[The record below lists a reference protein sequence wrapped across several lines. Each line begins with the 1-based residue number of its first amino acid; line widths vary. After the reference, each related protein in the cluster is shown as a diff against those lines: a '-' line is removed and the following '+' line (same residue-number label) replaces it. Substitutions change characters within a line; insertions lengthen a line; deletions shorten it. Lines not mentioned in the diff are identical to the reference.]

1 MDLLKILDT
10 KPDPSIVDAQTLGAT
25 GNVSGDYWLP
35 TTMCLYQ
42 KELTDQIVS
51 LHYSDILRYFETSDY
66 KEDVVLESMRTMCTN
81 SAYVATH
88 PYLLIDH
95 YMPKSLITRDIP
107 AHLAETSGKFTV
119 LRDLLNLVQ
128 KYETNTAIVCRPGRT
143 MDLIEALLL
152 GNKVNIKRHDGASIK
167 SKQKRPRT
175 YSCTCHLFSSAPPS
189 GKGRSTI
196 DAKERFD
203 MLITVDPSVDTDST
217 HVQRILRHARPN
229 KGSDTHAPIVRLVA
243 IDSVDHCSLFFSKG
257 FKPDSTEY
265 LARVTAGVVV
275 LRDRVG
281 TLPPDLRPIY
291 SQHLSYLVDWLEDSS
306 LPWPLPDVYPI
317 KVYNQMDVERS
328 LLSEVK
334 FNQVE
339 DLDAIFNENSRKR
352 GRHKDR
358 NADDGATTG
367 ESISYY
373 QLKRLKN
380 DYATNPT
387 KQGMRELT
395 GITAAG
401 EEDSINYHLVSGI
414 LTHKLIQSI
423 GQVYLDIEAQVTEI
437 ADYAKVDSIEKG
449 HVQFYMGECESVH
462 SKFKEC
468 KKLIAKLED
477 DSKNAE
483 KTSNDHFELI
493 RAAEDKYA
501 AALEALSTDVE
512 LEGKLKELITEKNTL
527 LDDLEREQRQKESKE
542 KEKEY
547 MSKEI
552 ERADA
557 AIKTNTEEISKL
569 KQESEEIQ
577 KIIRE
582 TFERDVVGQD
592 DVNERI
598 ERIRIELKNEE
609 KAHDELEVSLT
620 DLIERL
626 HKVPTLRVRTSNTT
640 KGKGR
645 RK

>member
-81 SAYVATH
+81 SAFVATH

-119 LRDLLNLVQ
+119 LRDLMNLVQ

-143 MDLIEALLL
+143 MDLVEALLL
-152 GNKVNIKRHDGASIK
+152 GNKVNIKRHDSASIK

-175 YSCTCHLFSSAPPS
+175 YSCTCHLFSSEAPS
-189 GKGRSTI
+189 GKGRTTI

-203 MLITVDPSVDTDST
+203 MVVSVDPSVDTEST
-217 HVQRILRHARPN
+217 YVQRIIRHARPN
-229 KGSDTHAPIVRLVA
+229 KGGDSHAPIVRLVA
-243 IDSVDHCSLFFSKG
+243 IDSVDHCSLFFGKNY
-257 FKPDSTEY
+257 KPSSTEY

-317 KVYNQMDVERS
+317 KEYNQMDVERS

-358 NADDGATTG
+358 HEDGSNYG
-367 ESISYY
+367 ESVSYY

-387 KQGMRELT
+387 KQGMKELT

-423 GQVYLDIEAQVTEI
+423 GQVYLDIEGQVREI
-437 ADYAKVDSIEKG
+437 ADYDAVNSIEKE
-449 HVQFYMGECESVH
+449 HVQFFMKECESVH
-462 SKFKEC
+462 SKFKTSKE
-468 KKLIAKLED
+468 LIAKLEND
-477 DSKNAE
+477 AKNAE
-483 KTSNDHFELI
+483 ETSNTHYDLI
-493 RAAEDKYA
+493 RTAEEKYT
-501 AALEALSTDVE
+501 AALANLSVEVE
-512 LEGKLKELITEKNTL
+512 LEGKLKELITEKNSL
-527 LDDLEREQRQKESKE
+527 LEDLEREERQTESKA
-542 KEKEY
+542 KEKVY

-552 ERADA
+552 ERADTA
-557 AIKTNTEEISKL
+557 MKTSSEEIVTL
-569 KQESEEIQ
+569 KKESEEIQ
-577 KIIRE
+577 VKIRK
-582 TFERDVVGQD
+582 TFEENTFEEEN
-592 DVNERI
+592 VNDRMKWM
-598 ERIRIELKNEE
+598 RSELKNEE
-609 KAHDELEVSLT
+609 KAHDELEASLT

-626 HKVPTLRVRTSNTT
+626 HKVPTSRARTSSTT